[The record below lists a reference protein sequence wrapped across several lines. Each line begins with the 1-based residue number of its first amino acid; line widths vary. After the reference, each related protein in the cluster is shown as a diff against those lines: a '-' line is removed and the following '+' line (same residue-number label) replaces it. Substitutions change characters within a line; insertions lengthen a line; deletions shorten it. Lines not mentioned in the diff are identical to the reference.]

1 MFKLCWLVLLATL
14 LVSSPLQAQA
24 KGKPQLAILPFTLN
38 GADDPAYLREGVRT
52 MLASRIAARAGVTV
66 IDRAKVEELS
76 AGRVW
81 PEPADVAKSL
91 AADLVLVGSITTLGA
106 GVSIDA
112 RLFRAAI
119 GATESFFAAA
129 VDQNGVIGAVD
140 KLAADITANIAAEG
154 EPGPTAGTAPVSPE
168 PSPATDPA
176 AERALHPDR
185 LFLPAPAPAPA
196 PAPVAPAIAAPPPS
210 GSALPATRSQLLDL
224 EVQVMDVGDVF
235 GEGRD
240 QIILAEKQ
248 RITVFRQEGERLAPA
263 GEAPAAPRH
272 VRIIALN
279 LADLNGNGRAEIY
292 ISAVADNSPLSY
304 AVEWD
309 GRNFVKLF
317 DKQRHYLR
325 PLLLPGRGWV
335 LYGQEGGLEGPVKPG
350 IYKADAFNGSL
361 LPSERLAVPESVN
374 LFEFV
379 IGDFT
384 GDGRLET
391 AVQTQDDELLLVDS
405 AGEVVWTGSGNYGYT
420 SRFIGP
426 AYAGEPGAQKNLQV
440 PTRLV
445 ASDVHGDG
453 RQELVVME
461 NPAGVAALLRTVN
474 SFVGGS
480 IKVLG
485 WNGVTLTELWATGAL
500 GSYVAS
506 FQVKGADPRLYI
518 AMLTKKAGTLLGA
531 SRSVVASHDLA
542 VGGR

>member
-1 MFKLCWLVLLATL
+1 
-14 LVSSPLQAQA
+14 
-24 KGKPQLAILPFTLN
+24 
-38 GADDPAYLREGVRT
+38 
-52 MLASRIAARAGVTV
+52 VTV

-91 AADLVLVGSITTLGA
+91 AADLVLVGSITTLGT

-168 PSPATDPA
+168 LSPATDPA
-176 AERALHPDR
+176 AEQALHPDR
-185 LFLPAPAPAPA
+185 LFLPVPVPVPVPAPAPAPA
-196 PAPVAPAIAAPPPS
+196 PAPTPAPVAPAIAAPPPA

-248 RITVFRQEGERLAPA
+248 RITVFRQEGERLVPA

-279 LADLNGNGRAEIY
+279 LADLNGNGRDEIY

-350 IYKADAFNGSL
+350 IYKADAFSGAL

-379 IGDFT
+379 MGDFT

-391 AVQTQDDELLLVDS
+391 AVQTQDDDLLLFDS
-405 AGEVVWTGSGNYGYT
+405 GGEVLWTGSGNYGYT
-420 SRFIGP
+420 GRFIGP
-426 AYAGEPGAQKNLQV
+426 AYAGGLGAQKNLQV

-461 NPAGVAALLRTVN
+461 NPAGVAALLKTVN

-506 FQVKGADPRLYI
+506 FQAKGADPRLYI
-518 AMLTKKAGTLLGA
+518 AMVTKKAGTLLGA